1 MAAFPPEGDAES
13 DRVCRSRPRQY
24 APLGRLWGYARPH
37 WPLILLGATLT
48 FLGGATGLVQ
58 PLMAKYVIDSLEVGD
73 PLTGPVLV
81 LAIVVIGGAVVSAGG
96 SFLLERTG
104 QTVVL
109 DVRRWLVGRLVRLKV
124 TEVEQIKPGDLVSR
138 LTADTTLLRAV
149 VTNAIA
155 NAATS
160 AILLVGAVLIM
171 IYLDTWLFLV
181 TTGLF
186 LLVVLLMGIVLP
198 RIGRATEASQA
209 ALGRMGSMLE
219 RIFGAY
225 QTVKASSAE
234 AAEVSRLETAALRSW
249 RAGVAVAGW
258 QALSGTA
265 VRLAVNIAFL
275 TIMGVGGARVASGA
289 LQISDLIAFLLL
301 LFYVMEPVNTLVQ
314 SATELQTGLAAI
326 RRIDEVRGLETEKTT
341 GLSTPPSIATT
352 EAASVALEDV
362 SFRYAPDLPFV
373 HEGVSFAAHGPGLT
387 ALVGPSGAGKSTVFA
402 LLERFHE
409 PTSGTVRVDG
419 VDVNDWPLA
428 ALRGT
433 IGYVE
438 QDAPVLDG
446 TLRENLLMASP
457 DATEAQLREVMRR
470 GRLMTL
476 VERLPEGLDS
486 VIGHRGST
494 LSGGERQRVAIARAL
509 LRRPRILLMDE
520 ATSQLDAVNEAELR
534 QAMLEAAEQATVIVV
549 AHRLSTVTN
558 ADRIVV
564 LESGFVQ
571 ATGTHRELVEAEGL
585 YRDLVASQMLTAP

>member
-1 MAAFPPEGDAES
+1 MWCPADISWTSFPILLLRSLSFIGSWNPVERSRSPNPVRFGRGWSGCTSWQLISGRAPRPSRRQRSVRRHSKEWSSFCATPVSLASPQTAGNARSPSHPPAACGTTSRTRAWGKPWKSSHHLRERSSRNGSSRVPRRCRVRMGSPSTRTRSSFGRGSHSYDPGVSVDRAGRPAAVRKGLTSDASRSNSGEYERSGMAAFPPEGDAES

-219 RIFGAY
+219 RI
-225 QTVKASSAE
+225 
-234 AAEVSRLETAALRSW
+234 
-249 RAGVAVAGW
+249 
-258 QALSGTA
+258 
-265 VRLAVNIAFL
+265 
-275 TIMGVGGARVASGA
+275 
-289 LQISDLIAFLLL
+289 
-301 LFYVMEPVNTLVQ
+301 
-314 SATELQTGLAAI
+314 
-326 RRIDEVRGLETEKTT
+326 
-341 GLSTPPSIATT
+341 
-352 EAASVALEDV
+352 
-362 SFRYAPDLPFV
+362 
-373 HEGVSFAAHGPGLT
+373 
-387 ALVGPSGAGKSTVFA
+387 
-402 LLERFHE
+402 
-409 PTSGTVRVDG
+409 
-419 VDVNDWPLA
+419 
-428 ALRGT
+428 
-433 IGYVE
+433 
-438 QDAPVLDG
+438 
-446 TLRENLLMASP
+446 
-457 DATEAQLREVMRR
+457 
-470 GRLMTL
+470 
-476 VERLPEGLDS
+476 
-486 VIGHRGST
+486 
-494 LSGGERQRVAIARAL
+494 
-509 LRRPRILLMDE
+509 
-520 ATSQLDAVNEAELR
+520 
-534 QAMLEAAEQATVIVV
+534 
-549 AHRLSTVTN
+549 
-558 ADRIVV
+558 
-564 LESGFVQ
+564 
-571 ATGTHRELVEAEGL
+571 
-585 YRDLVASQMLTAP
+585 

>member
-1 MAAFPPEGDAES
+1 
-13 DRVCRSRPRQY
+13 
-24 APLGRLWGYARPH
+24 
-37 WPLILLGATLT
+37 
-48 FLGGATGLVQ
+48 
-58 PLMAKYVIDSLEVGD
+58 YVIDSLEVGD
-73 PLTGPVLV
+73 PLTGPVVL
-81 LAIVVIGGAVVSAGG
+81 LAIVVVGDAVVSAGG

-109 DVRRWLVGRLVRLKV
+109 DVRRWLLDRLVRLKV
-124 TEVEQIKPGDLVSR
+124 TEIEQIKPGDLVSR

-186 LLVVLLMGIVLP
+186 LLVVLLMDIVLP

-275 TIMGVGGARVASGA
+275 TIMGVGGARVASGS

-402 LLERFHE
+402 
-409 PTSGTVRVDG
+409 
-419 VDVNDWPLA
+419 
-428 ALRGT
+428 
-433 IGYVE
+433 
-438 QDAPVLDG
+438 
-446 TLRENLLMASP
+446 
-457 DATEAQLREVMRR
+457 
-470 GRLMTL
+470 
-476 VERLPEGLDS
+476 
-486 VIGHRGST
+486 
-494 LSGGERQRVAIARAL
+494 
-509 LRRPRILLMDE
+509 
-520 ATSQLDAVNEAELR
+520 
-534 QAMLEAAEQATVIVV
+534 
-549 AHRLSTVTN
+549 
-558 ADRIVV
+558 
-564 LESGFVQ
+564 
-571 ATGTHRELVEAEGL
+571 
-585 YRDLVASQMLTAP
+585 